1 MGKEKKT
8 MMKQVT
14 FWTVILAFAFFGGI
28 GSANV
33 WMDENFDDSIAFG
46 PVSNG
51 SGSADDGIDL
61 YSYNTIANAL
71 NITANG
77 AITSTRAFTG
87 ANSYQIAAGQSVS
100 AATPYQDMA
109 NGPFQ
114 YFQFAVNV
122 DSVPAAGTMSTFRWN
137 WTMDSTAYSFYV
149 NLVSTGS
156 AIDVVAGEDAAGTT
170 SATIATIGANS
181 WQYITVQV
189 QKNAG
194 TQDDSRLGQTGIAQ
208 GAHFYCSSGTAGLSV
223 PFTGTTVT
231 AGTWSLSV
239 ASSSIYI
246 DSVYWE
252 GGMTGDSTGNDNIR
266 DLATGSTP
274 VDNWMMY

>member
-1 MGKEKKT
+1 MI
-8 MMKQVT
+8 KQVT
-14 FWTVILAFAFFGGI
+14 FWTVIFAFAFFGGI

-46 PVSNG
+46 PAGDG
-51 SGSADDGIDL
+51 SGTLDDGIDL
-61 YSYNTIANAL
+61 YGANPLTAPL

-100 AATPYQDMA
+100 AASPYQDQA
-109 NGPFQ
+109 NGPLQ

-122 DSVPAAGTMSTFRWN
+122 DSLPVAGPIATFRWN

-149 NLVSTGS
+149 SFVSTGS
-156 AIDVVAGEDAAGTT
+156 AIDVVAGEDVAGST
-170 SATIATIGANS
+170 SAVIATIGANS

-189 QKNAG
+189 QKNPAAA
-194 TQDDSRLGQTGIAQ
+194 DDDRLGQTGVTQ
-208 GAHFYCSSGTAGLSV
+208 GAYFYCSNATAGFSV
-223 PFTGTTVT
+223 PFTGTSVV
-231 AGTWSLSV
+231 AADWSLSV
-239 ASSSIYI
+239 VETSIYI

-252 GGMTGDSTGNDNIR
+252 GGMTGDSTGNDNVR
-266 DLATGSTP
+266 DPATGAELSIN
-274 VDNWMMY
+274 DWKLY